1 MSYLQVKNAELAGL
15 SGYNCSNVSKGQIVA
30 VYATEEEENHGL
42 PFWIGK
48 VSKVLPAREDSDDSK
63 SDTDDTEP
71 EKDMVE
77 IEEYIQ
83 MVNSNGAPNEAYQ
96 PLLTHGKSKK
106 GSKATVAKKTLTT
119 IPMSQVC
126 YVVDKLTLGKKL
138 NAEAKKWVSYQCEV
152 ALRTKTFIVPGVA
165 ELNTKWGF
173 KMLPL

>member
-1 MSYLQVKNAELAGL
+1 MAGL
-15 SGYNCSNVSKGQIVA
+15 SAYNCSNVRKGQIVA
-30 VYATEEEENHGL
+30 VYATEAEENHGL

-48 VSKVLPAREDSDDSK
+48 VSKVLPAEQDSDDDN

-71 EKDMVE
+71 EDLVE

-83 MVNSNGAPNEAYQ
+83 MVNSKGEPTEAYQ
-96 PLLTHGKSKK
+96 PLLTHGKTKK
-106 GSKATVAKKTLTT
+106 GTSTTTAKKTVTT

-126 YVVDKLTLGKKL
+126 YVVDKLTLTKKL
-138 NAEAKKWVSYQCEV
+138 NAEAKKWVSFQCEV

-165 ELNTKWGF
+165 ELNAKWGF